1 MATTTPNYDINY
13 DDERLVDVKTQE
25 QTALTENEQ
34 LYGGMIEN
42 VDQYYTGLQEQSKE
56 YADKQAQLQQQ
67 NTDFAIEQINQ
78 QKQQAQKD
86 YTKEQSGAY
95 VDWQKQSNQY
105 GAQAEQMA
113 SQGMAGSGYSESS
126 QVGMY
131 NTYQNRVAV
140 ARESL
145 NKTMMNFDN
154 NIQQAILQNNS
165 ALAEIY
171 YNAHRE
177 QLELSLESFQ
187 YKNTL
192 LIEQANKQQELKQF
206 YSNEYQNV
214 LNQMNT
220 ENALAESVRQ
230 ANMQQ
235 DNWQKEYEQTIAEY
249 NEGIR
254 QFNEQIKLE
263 REKMTAEAEQK
274 AKELELAR
282 DQLEEDKR
290 QANLSY
296 QAKVVQNT
304 PVVKGGNTG
313 TQISTQYYNGTI
325 AENVGGF
332 GYMGKDNN
340 GVAYQPK
347 GVYENGEAV
356 ELTKSGKTAK
366 QMLGKG
372 ITNSSGVNI
381 EKQNVW
387 KGDKYYYIWN
397 GTANTYEIVGTV

>member
-1 MATTTPNYDINY
+1 
-13 DDERLVDVKTQE
+13 
-25 QTALTENEQ
+25 
-34 LYGGMIEN
+34 MIEN

-56 YADKQAQLQQQ
+56 YADKQAQLQQK

-78 QKQQAQKD
+78 QKDQAKKD

-113 SQGMAGSGYSESS
+113 SQGMAGSGFSESS

-187 YKNTL
+187 NKNTL

-206 YSNEYQNV
+206 HSNEYQNV

-235 DNWQKEYEQTIAEY
+235 ENWEKEFEQTIAEY
-249 NEGIR
+249 NERIR

-263 REKMTAEAEQK
+263 REKMTAEAEQN

-282 DQLEEDKR
+282 DQLEEEKR

-304 PVVKGGNTG
+304 PVVKGGDTG
-313 TQISTQYYNGTI
+313 TQISTQYYNGSI

-347 GVYENGEAV
+347 GVYENGKAV
-356 ELTKSGKTAK
+356 KLAKSGKTAK

-381 EKQNVW
+381 ENQNVW